1 VYSQEDHRSGE
12 KGSARM
18 RKQIVP
24 IILVG
29 MFCVTILNNY
39 ILAPIGYLLHWD
51 STSLNPIYYIPV
63 IGSYFCIILILWF
76 DKKNAVD
83 YNIDRA
89 SAYLLVIMGIFRS
102 NVGVPSEII
111 YRIIIIILSIILL
124 VAIRRGTS
132 KLPSTNMRWIFVSL
146 AVCSLVLPLSFI
158 DSFSTSRYLAY
169 TFTPGALLADISQ
182 KTFFNLSFV
191 SLIEEVMYRAIL
203 WGYLIER
210 GWSENKVF
218 WVQVIL
224 FWVIHFYQLGTPITL
239 FIVNPI
245 GILIMSYL
253 VRRSRQVFPA
263 VVFHTAINAFLPYLA
278 LYFFS
283 LFH

>member
-1 VYSQEDHRSGE
+1 
-12 KGSARM
+12 M

-24 IILVG
+24 IIFFG
-29 MFCVTILNNY
+29 MLCVTILNNY
-39 ILAPIGYLLHWD
+39 VLAPIGYLLHWE
-51 STSLNPIYYIPV
+51 STTLNPIYYIPV
-63 IGSYFCIILILWF
+63 IGSYLCIIFILWF
-76 DKKNAVD
+76 DKENAVD

-102 NVGVPSEII
+102 NVGVSGEII
-111 YRIIIIILSIILL
+111 YRIIIIVLSIILL
-124 VAIRRGTS
+124 AAIRRGTA
-132 KLPSTNMRWIFVSL
+132 KLPGTNMRWIFVSI
-146 AVCSLVLPLSFI
+146 AFCSLVLPLSFI
-158 DSFSTSRYLAY
+158 DSFSTGRYLAY
-169 TFTPGALLADISQ
+169 TFTPGTLLADISQ
-182 KTFFNLSFV
+182 KTFFSLSFV

-203 WGYLIER
+203 WGYLR
-210 GWSENKVF
+210 KQGWSENKIF
-218 WVQVIL
+218 WVQAIL
-224 FWVIHFYQLGTPITL
+224 FWVIHFYQIGTPITF

-263 VVFHTAINAFLPYLA
+263 IVFHTVENAILPFLA